1 MYQKNSRFRVWFIGT
16 NLHFPCYKLETEHL
30 HAVSVRLYIP
40 MKQVSKEESTKM
52 FGGEWLGTTPPP
64 TDSFFDVFVKQVQE
78 RNKKADYFFFLENH
92 SLACPQCIEGQ
103 FIAPHSSFIRLFSSV
118 FAVSNSG
125 LYLLLAAQEPEKC
138 AHRLHLVP
146 PWKSMLRFARMK
158 ALIPSA
164 HSKDFATEVYGV
176 LGSNVHFYIPKKVLD
191 RARELPRQFRTPRI
205 EPTDPVYVSIDPA
218 SHDKSDMG
226 ISAMIIASGHKI
238 FLGASTIG
246 MEKCMVQECQLVVS
260 AFLQGIRDHPFV
272 KATMPILPIVECNN
286 NEIIARSI
294 LECFKPFG
302 PIHMV
307 FTKDRFQTAITEGVG
322 VWITQTIKMAMIQ
335 TTYQALLDDAIRFS
349 GQFVVTGRGAFNPKA
364 PAVSYAEQIETLLT
378 QLGQFKDQ
386 PDGRISG
393 KSASGDNDDLGISA
407 MMCIYWSF
415 LIRSLK

>member
-1 MYQKNSRFRVWFIGT
+1 MVYRYQFAFPLLQVGNRTFTCCKCAPIHTYETSR
-16 NLHFPCYKLETEHL
+16 
-30 HAVSVRLYIP
+30 
-40 MKQVSKEESTKM
+40 KEESTKM

-294 LECFKPFG
+294 LECFKP

-307 FTKDRFQTAITEGVG
+307 FTKDRFQTVITEGVG